1 LNSLTNVVKDNEIA
15 SGNIVQ
21 LDQTVSFAVQ
31 KQTLLIASIEDPSLK
46 EESSKNFT
54 MSVIDLND
62 VVLGNTNAF
71 WGLDWAARSEAIN
84 QVQKNVDET
93 LFLLAENLLDKV
105 YDYNAI
111 SYQNIGNNILYV
123 DSSFKTFVA
132 YSYTG
137 GEQDEV

>member
-1 LNSLTNVVKDNEIA
+1 MNSLTNVVKDNEIA

-31 KQTLLIASIEDPSLK
+31 KQTLLIASITDPSLK

-105 YDYNAI
+105 YDYSAI

>member
-31 KQTLLIASIEDPSLK
+31 KQTLLIASITDPSLK

-105 YDYNAI
+105 YDYSAI